1 MPADTSNYTRHSNG
15 GLVSNK
21 AYVAPSVY
29 VGPNAVVNGG
39 AILGNVRIEDFAVI
53 ESGRIFGNAIIRG
66 RALVSS
72 GTIKDNAILEEDAWL
87 VSGTLSGNAKV
98 GALSVIRNTNVKDY
112 AQIYGVMWPVENS
125 TVGGTAQLR
134 GDLETTFS
142 SELQSGIYYGWVD
155 EKMLNQEGYGA
166 NRTEPMIEATAS
178 IENAEWYRI
187 YEDYYRVQK
196 PIIASISPAQN
207 TNLKATDEMFQVF
220 DLKGK
225 RLGSVNMTQGVSLSE
240 TLRAAGFNSG
250 LYLVRGK
257 NTHKMHRINVR

>member
-1 MPADTSNYTRHSNG
+1 M
-15 GLVSNK
+15 
-21 AYVAPSVY
+21 
-29 VGPNAVVNGG
+29 
-39 AILGNVRIEDFAVI
+39 
-53 ESGRIFGNAIIRG
+53 
-66 RALVSS
+66 
-72 GTIKDNAILEEDAWL
+72 
-87 VSGTLSGNAKV
+87 

-178 IENAEWYRI
+178 IENAQWYRI

-207 TNLKATDEMFQVF
+207 VVKVTDETFHVF

-240 TLRAAGFNSG
+240 TLRAAGLESG

-257 NTHKMHRINVR
+257 DSNKMHRVSVR